1 MGFIEILLREILK
14 NTLQKINGLVQ
25 IGGEILALSRS
36 EHEIQILND
45 LDYKR
50 NDPSSFWKIWM
61 NSA

>member
-50 NDPSSFWKIWM
+50 NDPSSFWKI
-61 NSA
+61 